1 VAEKHGPLEQF
12 LIKPLIPI
20 KIGSVDL
27 SFTNSSLVM
36 VATVVLVG
44 LLMTAGMGKRGLV
57 PGRLQS
63 IAELAYEFV
72 ANTIRDTV
80 GGEGRKYFP
89 LIFSLFMFILF
100 GNLIGMIPSA
110 FTFTS
115 HIVVTFFMAGVVF
128 VTVTI
133 LGFIKHGAHF
143 FSFFLP
149 SGVPWVLMPLI
160 LLIEIISYLSR
171 PVSLAVRLF
180 ANMLAGH
187 ALLKVLAGFVPAL
200 GIAGIAP
207 LAVVFGLIGLEFL
220 VAFVQAYVFTILT
233 CVYLNDALHMH

>member
-1 VAEKHGPLEQF
+1 LAEKHGPLDQF
-12 LIKPLIPI
+12 LIKTLVPI
-20 KIGSVDL
+20 KIGGVDL
-27 SFTNSSLVM
+27 SFTNSSLMM
-36 VATVVLVG
+36 VTTVALIG
-44 LLMTAGMGKRGLV
+44 LLMTVGMGRRGLV

-63 IAELAYEFV
+63 VAEMSYEFV
-72 ANTIRDTV
+72 ANTIRETV
-80 GGEGRKYFP
+80 GSDGRKYFP

-100 GNLIGMIPSA
+100 GNMIGMIPSA

-115 HIVVTFFMAGVVF
+115 HIVVTFVMAGIVF
-128 VTVTI
+128 VAVTI

-149 SGVPWVLMPLI
+149 AGVPIVLWPLI
-160 LLIEIISYLSR
+160 ILIEIISYLSR

-207 LAVVFGLIGLEFL
+207 LAVVFGLIGLEVL

-233 CVYLNDALHMH
+233 CVYLNDAIHLH